1 MYREVTCSDVCG
13 YCVETDLAARV
24 KAGRPLETGCYNPD
38 DGELGD
44 KWSNSEYALEMAP
57 VGFADGLN
65 VEHKVTTLFLA

>member
-1 MYREVTCSDVCG
+1 M
-13 YCVETDLAARV
+13 
-24 KAGRPLETGCYNPD
+24 ETGCYNPD
-38 DGELGD
+38 DGELGN